1 MLPISIEIM
10 NCFREIVPD
19 NFSDIDVFY
28 EEISVDDILTDI
40 LKNGIIIIDKDGY
53 ILFFNNVAQ
62 KLTGYNQQYCIG
74 KKISEIVSYI
84 NIESKDN
91 LFHILGKPFNIIDI
105 SPIKYEDGEPNGY
118 VIIFNNIIQIKE
130 TLGEIISLTKHVC
143 LTNKK
148 GERFRGDKIDPAFS
162 SIIGKS
168 DRFQHVLRL
177 ATKAAKTN
185 STILLKGESGT
196 GKSLIA
202 KAIHDASNRRKGPFV
217 KVSCPAI
224 PGNLVESE
232 LFGHEKGAFTGAINQ
247 RFGKFE
253 IANGGTIFLDE
264 IGELG
269 KDTQAKMLRVIQE
282 KEFER
287 VGGNQ
292 TFNTD
297 VRIIAATNRDLKEMV
312 RQGDFREDL
321 YYRLNVVSI
330 LLPSLRERKE
340 DIPLLAQYFLN
351 KLSVELGKHVTD
363 ISKLAM
369 KYLVAYDW
377 PGNIRELENIIE
389 RAINF
394 TDYNFIDI
402 NVLPK
407 EITGIDLSEKQF
419 LINCDING
427 EVASFEDYE
436 KEIIQI
442 AMKKYKSFNAA
453 GKVLGLTHKTVA
465 SKARKYGIV

>member
-202 KAIHDASNRRKGPFV
+202 KAIHDASNLRKGPFV

-264 IGELG
+264 IG
-269 KDTQAKMLRVIQE
+269 
-282 KEFER
+282 
-287 VGGNQ
+287 
-292 TFNTD
+292 
-297 VRIIAATNRDLKEMV
+297 
-312 RQGDFREDL
+312 
-321 YYRLNVVSI
+321 
-330 LLPSLRERKE
+330 
-340 DIPLLAQYFLN
+340 
-351 KLSVELGKHVTD
+351 
-363 ISKLAM
+363 
-369 KYLVAYDW
+369 
-377 PGNIRELENIIE
+377 
-389 RAINF
+389 
-394 TDYNFIDI
+394 
-402 NVLPK
+402 
-407 EITGIDLSEKQF
+407 
-419 LINCDING
+419 
-427 EVASFEDYE
+427 
-436 KEIIQI
+436 
-442 AMKKYKSFNAA
+442 
-453 GKVLGLTHKTVA
+453 
-465 SKARKYGIV
+465 